1 MEPRYDERCSKT
13 TARSLLNIMQDIR
26 KDFPNLDEKNRGK
39 PLVYLD
45 SAATSLTPQQ
55 VINSESEYY
64 EKFGGSIHRS
74 VYELGEKATNAF
86 ENSRNNIAKF
96 IGASKKTIIFTKS
109 ATESINLVAESWGFY
124 NLKKGDVILLT
135 DMEHH
140 SNIIP
145 WQIICKKTG
154 AKIKYLKSTEHGTI
168 NLEDLKNSLDKAVKI
183 VSITHASNV
192 FGTINPIKEIV
203 DIVKKNGSKIMID
216 GCQSIPHMNID
227 VKDLDC
233 DFYAFSGHKM
243 FGPTGVGVLYG
254 KEEILE
260 EMHPYQTGGGII
272 ETVTMTD
279 STWTTIPHR
288 FEPGS
293 PMAAQ
298 AIALSTAINYLEN
311 CLNNHDN
318 SLNEYSLEK
327 MKSING
333 ISIYG
338 QSTERTPIISFNIEG
353 IHSLDLAHFLDYEGI
368 TIRSGH
374 HCCQPLMTALD
385 ISACARASF
394 YFYNNCDEV
403 DFLVEKINKAISI
416 LK

>member
-1 MEPRYDERCSKT
+1 M
-13 TARSLLNIMQDIR
+13 LDIR
-26 KDFPNLDEKNRGK
+26 KDFPNLKEKNRGK
-39 PLVYLD
+39 NLVYLD
-45 SAATSLTPQQ
+45 SAATSLTPKQ

-74 VYELGEKATNAF
+74 VYELGEIATNAF
-86 ENSRNNIAKF
+86 ENSRKRIADF
-96 IGASKKTIIFTKS
+96 IGASKNSIVFTKS
-109 ATESINLVAESWGFY
+109 ATESINLVAESWGY
-124 NLKKGDVILLT
+124 DNLKSGDVILLT

-154 AKIKYLKSTEHGTI
+154 AEIKYLKSTEQGTI
-168 NLEDLKNSLDKAVKI
+168 NLDDLRSSLDNNVKM

-192 FGTINPIKEIV
+192 FGTINPIKEIT

-216 GCQSIPHMNID
+216 GCQSIPHMKVD
-227 VKDLDC
+227 VIDLDC

-243 FGPTGVGVLYG
+243 FGPTGVGILYG

-260 EMHPYQTGGGII
+260 KMPPYQTGGGII

-279 STWTTIPHR
+279 STWTNIPHR

-298 AIALSTAINYLEN
+298 VIALAEAVNYLEI
-311 CLNNHDN
+311 CLEKHDN

-327 MKSING
+327 MQSIDG

-338 QSTERTPIISFNIEG
+338 SASERTPIISFNIKG
-353 IHSLDLAHFLDYEGI
+353 VHSLDLAHFLDYEGI

-374 HCCQPLMTALD
+374 HCCQPLMKALD
-385 ISACARASF
+385 ITACARVSF
-394 YFYNNCDEV
+394 YFYNNAEEV
-403 DFLVEKINKAISI
+403 DFLVEKINKAIQVI
-416 LK
+416 K

>member
-1 MEPRYDERCSKT
+1 M
-13 TARSLLNIMQDIR
+13 IDIR
-26 KDFPNLDEKNRGK
+26 KDFPNLEEKNRGK
-39 PLVYLD
+39 TLVYLD
-45 SAATSLTPQQ
+45 SAATSLTPKQ

-86 ENSRNNIAKF
+86 ENSRKRIADF
-96 IGASKKTIIFTKS
+96 IGAPKNSIVFTKS
-109 ATESINLVAESWGFY
+109 ATESINLVAESWGY
-124 NLKKGDVILLT
+124 DNLKSGDVVLLT

-145 WQIICKKTG
+145 WQVICKKTG
-154 AKIKYLKSTEHGTI
+154 AEIKYLKSTGHGTI
-168 NLEDLKNSLDKAVKI
+168 NLDDFRSALDNNVKI

-192 FGTINPIKEIV
+192 FGTINPIKEII

-216 GCQSIPHMNID
+216 GCQSIPHMRVD
-227 VKDLDC
+227 VVDLDC

-243 FGPTGVGVLYG
+243 FGPTGVGVLYS

-260 EMHPYQTGGGII
+260 KMRPYQTGGGII

-279 STWTTIPHR
+279 STWTSIPHR

-298 AIALSTAINYLEN
+298 AIALAEAVNYLES
-311 CLNNHDN
+311 CLEKHDN

-338 QSTERTPIISFNIEG
+338 NAPERTPIISFNIEG

-374 HCCQPLMTALD
+374 HCCQPLMQALN
-385 ISACARASF
+385 ITACARVSF
-394 YFYNNCDEV
+394 YFYNSVEEV
-403 DFLVEKINKAISI
+403 DFLVDKINKAVQVI
-416 LK
+416 K

>member
-1 MEPRYDERCSKT
+1 MESGYDERCSKIT
-13 TARSLLNIMQDIR
+13 IRPLLNIMQNIR
-26 KDFPNLDEKNRGK
+26 KDFPNLNEMNRGK
-39 PLVYLD
+39 TLVYLD
-45 SAATSLTPQQ
+45 SAATSLTPKQ
-55 VINSESEYY
+55 VINSESAYY

-86 ENSRNNIAKF
+86 ENSRKTIAKF
-96 IGASKKTIIFTKS
+96 IGASKNSIIFTKS

-124 NLKKGDVILLT
+124 NLKKGDIILLT

-154 AKIKYLKSTEHGTI
+154 AEIRYLKSTKHGTL
-168 NLEDLKNSLDKAVKI
+168 NLDDLKNALNNNVKM

-192 FGTINPIKEIV
+192 FGTINPIKEII

-216 GCQSIPHMNID
+216 GCQSIPHMKIN
-227 VKDLDC
+227 VQDLDC

-260 EMHPYQTGGGII
+260 KMHPYQTGGGII

-298 AIALSTAINYLEN
+298 VIGLSEAVNYLEK
-311 CLNNHDN
+311 CLDNHDN

-338 QSTERTPIISFNIEG
+338 QAAERTPIISFNIEG
-353 IHSLDLAHFLDYEGI
+353 IHSLDLAHFLDFEGI

-374 HCCQPLMTALD
+374 HCCQPLMSSLD
-385 ISACARASF
+385 ISSCARASF
-394 YFYNNCDEV
+394 YFYNNNDEV
-403 DFLVEKINKAISI
+403 DFLVEKINKAIPI

>member
-1 MEPRYDERCSKT
+1 M
-13 TARSLLNIMQDIR
+13 LDIR
-26 KDFPNLDEKNRGK
+26 KDFPNLEEKNRGK
-39 PLVYLD
+39 TLVYLD
-45 SAATSLTPQQ
+45 SAATSLTPKQ

-64 EKFGGSIHRS
+64 KKFGGSIHRS
-74 VYELGEKATNAF
+74 VYELGERATNAF
-86 ENSRNNIAKF
+86 ENSRKKIADF
-96 IGASKKTIIFTKS
+96 IGAPKNSIVFTKS
-109 ATESINLVAESWGFY
+109 ATESINLVAESWGY
-124 NLKKGDVILLT
+124 DNLKSGDVVLLT

-154 AKIKYLKSTEHGTI
+154 AEIKYLKSTEQGTI
-168 NLEDLKNSLDKAVKI
+168 NLDELRSALDNNIKI

-192 FGTINPIKEIV
+192 FGTINPIKEIIG
-203 DIVKKNGSKIMID
+203 IVKKNGSKIMID
-216 GCQSIPHMNID
+216 GCQCIPHMKVD
-227 VKDLDC
+227 VVDLDC

-260 EMHPYQTGGGII
+260 KMRPYQTGGGII

-279 STWTTIPHR
+279 ATWTSIPHR

-298 AIALSTAINYLEN
+298 AIALGEAVNYLES
-311 CLNNHDN
+311 CLEKHDN
-318 SLNEYSLEK
+318 SLNEYSIEK
-327 MKSING
+327 MQSING

-338 QSTERTPIISFNIEG
+338 NAPERTPIISFNIEG
-353 IHSLDLAHFLDYEGI
+353 VHSLDLAHFLDYEGI

-374 HCCQPLMTALD
+374 HCCQPLMQALD
-385 ISACARASF
+385 ITACARVSF
-394 YFYNNCDEV
+394 YFYNSVKEV
-403 DFLVEKINKAISI
+403 DFLVDKINKAVQVI
-416 LK
+416 K

>member
-1 MEPRYDERCSKT
+1 M
-13 TARSLLNIMQDIR
+13 LDIR
-26 KDFPNLDEKNRGK
+26 KDFPNLKEKNRGK
-39 PLVYLD
+39 NLVYLD
-45 SAATSLTPQQ
+45 SAATSLTPKQ

-74 VYELGEKATNAF
+74 VYELGEIATNAF
-86 ENSRNNIAKF
+86 ENSRKRIADF
-96 IGASKKTIIFTKS
+96 IGASKNSIVFTKS
-109 ATESINLVAESWGFY
+109 ATESINLVAESWGY
-124 NLKKGDVILLT
+124 DNLKSGDVILLT

-154 AKIKYLKSTEHGTI
+154 AKIKYLKSTEQGTI
-168 NLEDLKNSLDKAVKI
+168 NLDDLRSSLDKNVKM

-192 FGTINPIKEIV
+192 FGTINPIKEITN
-203 DIVKKNGSKIMID
+203 IVKKNGSKIMID
-216 GCQSIPHMNID
+216 GCQSIPHMKVD
-227 VKDLDC
+227 VVDLNC

-260 EMHPYQTGGGII
+260 KMRPYQTGGGII
-272 ETVTMTD
+272 ETVTMTE
-279 STWTTIPHR
+279 STWTSIPHR

-298 AIALSTAINYLEN
+298 VIALAEAVNYLEA
-311 CLNNHDN
+311 CFEKQDN
-318 SLNEYSLEK
+318 SLHDYSLEK
-327 MKSING
+327 MQSING

-338 QSTERTPIISFNIEG
+338 NATERTPIISFNIKG
-353 IHSLDLAHFLDYEGI
+353 VHSLDLAHFLDYEGI

-374 HCCQPLMTALD
+374 HCCQPLMQALD
-385 ISACARASF
+385 ITACARASF
-394 YFYNNCDEV
+394 YFYNNVEEV
-403 DFLVEKINKAISI
+403 DFLVDRINKAVKFI
-416 LK
+416 K

>member
-1 MEPRYDERCSKT
+1 M
-13 TARSLLNIMQDIR
+13 IDIR
-26 KDFPNLDEKNRGK
+26 KDFPNLEEKNRGK
-39 PLVYLD
+39 TLVYLD
-45 SAATSLTPQQ
+45 SAATSLTPKQ

-86 ENSRNNIAKF
+86 ENSRKRIADF
-96 IGASKKTIIFTKS
+96 IGASKNSIVFTKS
-109 ATESINLVAESWGFY
+109 ATESINLVAESWGY
-124 NLKKGDVILLT
+124 DNLKSGDVVLLT

-145 WQIICKKTG
+145 WQIICEKTG
-154 AKIKYLKSTEHGTI
+154 AEIKYLKSTEHGTI
-168 NLEDLKNSLDKAVKI
+168 NLDDLRSTLDNNVKI

-192 FGTINPIKEIV
+192 FGTINPIKEII

-216 GCQSIPHMNID
+216 GCQSIPHMRVD
-227 VKDLDC
+227 VVDLDC

-243 FGPTGVGVLYG
+243 FGPTGVGVLYS

-260 EMHPYQTGGGII
+260 KMRPYQTGGGII

-279 STWTTIPHR
+279 STWTSIPHR

-298 AIALSTAINYLEN
+298 AIALAEAVNYLES
-311 CLNNHDN
+311 CLEKHDN

-338 QSTERTPIISFNIEG
+338 NAPERTPIISFNIED

-374 HCCQPLMTALD
+374 HCCQPLMQALD
-385 ISACARASF
+385 ITACARVSF
-394 YFYNNCDEV
+394 YFYNSVEEV
-403 DFLVEKINKAISI
+403 DFLVDKINKAVQVI
-416 LK
+416 K